1 METPRLLSEY
11 FAPRAQSACWTS
23 AKPDVD
29 AANRSKTISRLTLR
43 VLKGMSDLYSLRLD
57 TQMPAGGRAIWVVH
71 ASRVLVSV
79 SRRNNLFHNFS
90 SPSD

>member
-1 METPRLLSEY
+1 
-11 FAPRAQSACWTS
+11 
-23 AKPDVD
+23 
-29 AANRSKTISRLTLR
+29 
-43 VLKGMSDLYSLRLD
+43 MSDLYSLRLD